1 MGQDLL
7 LSISEAS
14 RILGVSEAAL
24 RQWTDEGKIKA
35 FITPGGHRRYSEAE
49 LKRFVTAH
57 QKTLGIKDV
66 VAEIEGTVELHREI
80 FQASVAATSRYELN
94 EESRERLAQL
104 GRHLLN
110 TVVRY
115 ITEPG
120 KQEETLNIAR
130 ECGQSFGEVLA
141 KLGFTLT
148 DAVEAFILH
157 RDPFISATTHLLSKR
172 EALSGKVVEM
182 LPLVVRVMDEALVSL
197 VSAYQ
202 KYNVQKLGEETRQ

>member
-14 RILGVSEAAL
+14 KILGVSEAAL
-24 RQWTDEGKIKA
+24 RQWTDEGKIRA
-35 FITPGGHRRYSEAE
+35 FITPGGHRRYSETE

-57 QKTLGIKDV
+57 QKTLGIKDL
-66 VAEIEGTVELHREI
+66 VAEIEGTAELHREI
-80 FQASVAATSRYELN
+80 FRASVAATSRYALT
-94 EESRERLAQL
+94 EESREQLAHL
-104 GRHLLN
+104 GRYFLN

-120 KQEETLNIAR
+120 KREETLKVAR
-130 ECGQSFGEVLA
+130 EGGQNFGEILA

-148 DAVEAFILH
+148 DSVEAFILH
-157 RDPFISATTHLLSKR
+157 RDPIISATTHLLSKR

-182 LPLVVRVMDEALVSL
+182 LPLVIRVMDEALVSL
-197 VSAYQ
+197 VSSYQ
-202 KYNVQKLGEETRQ
+202 KYNGQKPG